1 MSRDTTRGLYFCMP
15 HAGTLRLTNHIVTPA
30 RGKSFDTKSLLT
42 LAFNHKEAAQHLND
56 STLAN
61 AQVGAQAEDKPWL
74 FIVAWMAMQY
84 RMQDPEGS
92 ERPEIYK
99 NVDKNR
105 VAKSNGT
112 VMWGEQARPDILIK
126 LLNFQKG

>member
-1 MSRDTTRGLYFCMP
+1 MSRDTSR
-15 HAGTLRLTNHIVTPA
+15 A
-30 RGKSFDTKSLLT
+30 RGKSFDAKSLLT

-56 STLAN
+56 T
-61 AQVGAQAEDKPWL
+61 
-74 FIVAWMAMQY
+74 WMAMQY

-126 LLNFQKG
+126 LLNFQRG